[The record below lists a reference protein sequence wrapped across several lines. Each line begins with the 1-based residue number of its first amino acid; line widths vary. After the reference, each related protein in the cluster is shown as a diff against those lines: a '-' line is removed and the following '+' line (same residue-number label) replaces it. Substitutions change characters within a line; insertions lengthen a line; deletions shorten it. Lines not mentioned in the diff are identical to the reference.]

1 MAEGTALERIKKSLY
16 SPGHDFKVTAD
27 YFGQVNV
34 GLIARELNLE
44 KLGEERGS
52 SDLPPVSSKALDEIE
67 TQISERLE
75 ALKVTASEQAENQ
88 ALAYNRRIA
97 SLDFE
102 GQFGRITQLGPEA
115 VMEFRSEVKDQLN
128 ALHIERNYL
137 KDLKNEVNVFR
148 KENRLENKVAY
159 IPTVLHQIIK
169 VLLILLIFVFET
181 VMNGSFFAKGNEAVF
196 SD

>member
-1 MAEGTALERIKKSLY
+1 M
-16 SPGHDFKVTAD
+16 
-27 YFGQVNV
+27 NV

-52 SDLPPVSSKALDEIE
+52 SDLPQVSSKALDEIE

-115 VMEFRSEVKDQLN
+115 VMNSGQK
-128 ALHIERNYL
+128 L
-137 KDLKNEVNVFR
+137 KIN
-148 KENRLENKVAY
+148 
-159 IPTVLHQIIK
+159 
-169 VLLILLIFVFET
+169 
-181 VMNGSFFAKGNEAVF
+181 
-196 SD
+196 